1 MKLKWILLC
10 LGAGVLCGRYLFPP
24 ALSALADGPFLTVAL
39 DILVLAVGVQMGS
52 DRTLPGKIRRQGLRV
67 LLVTVGV
74 VAGTLVGGLLA
85 GVLLGLAPHLSGAVA
100 AGFGWYSISAVILK
114 ELAGNQ
120 VATLAF
126 LSNVFREL
134 LAFAVIPL
142 VARYLGNYAAIAPG
156 GATAMDTTLPVIL
169 RSTDEATG
177 AVAVITGVLCSALA
191 PLLVTL
197 IYGLG

>member
-1 MKLKWILLC
+1 M
-10 LGAGVLCGRYLFPP
+10 
-24 ALSALADGPFLTVAL
+24 
-39 DILVLAVGVQMGS
+39 
-52 DRTLPGKIRRQGLRV
+52 
-67 LLVTVGV
+67 
-74 VAGTLVGGLLA
+74 
-85 GVLLGLAPHLSGAVA
+85 
-100 AGFGWYSISAVILK
+100 ILK

-120 VATLAF
+120 VATMAF

-134 LAFAVIPL
+134 LAFAAIPL
-142 VARYLGNYAAIAPG
+142 AARYLGNYAAIAPG

-169 RSTDEATG
+169 KSTDEATG